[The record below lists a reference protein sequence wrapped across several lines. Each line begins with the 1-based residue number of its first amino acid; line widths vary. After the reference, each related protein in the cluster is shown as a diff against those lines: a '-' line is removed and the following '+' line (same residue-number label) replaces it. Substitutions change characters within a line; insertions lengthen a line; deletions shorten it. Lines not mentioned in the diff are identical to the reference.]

1 MLGAME
7 IFKYLPASKK
17 AENSNCKACGCPTC
31 MMFSLKLSKGQITI
45 DKCPHAPLELVEKV
59 SEAVKIQQKAVEFG
73 GKKFGGEKVM
83 FRHEKTF
90 INPTGFFASI
100 DVSEP
105 DYLEKYIRIRNFE
118 IEVIGKTFKFD
129 GIYIKNSENLPIDN
143 FISQV
148 RNDGFIPLQES
159 DLGLFQ
165 TFEITSIA
173 ETSNLIEKLTNVR
186 YEAVVNRNETYS
198 DPILT
203 FVNAQNPL
211 DICAIGSSLVCKYS
225 SVIVFD
231 CIDEA
236 VVSSLVTLRLNIFTD
251 PELPLKV
258 DSKVYEFNNP
268 NENSFVFLTTNFAL
282 TYFAVANELSQLK
295 RSSYLV
301 VTPSEGMSVLTAWS
315 AEKITAQIASKIV
328 RESKVLETIKN
339 KKLIIP
345 GYLADLQEELQE
357 ELPEWEVIIGTK
369 EAYQIPAAVREYNW

>member
-31 MMFSLKLSKGQITI
+31 MMFSLKLAKAQTTI
-45 DKCPHAPLELVEKV
+45 DKCPHAPSELINKIG
-59 SEAVKIQQKAVEFG
+59 EAVKIQQKTVDFG

-90 INPTGFFASI
+90 INPTGFFATI
-100 DVSEP
+100 DFASS
-105 DYLEKYIRIRNFE
+105 DFNSQYQKIKDFE

-129 GIYIKNSENLPIDN
+129 GIYIKNFEKAPYPDFLKTIN
-143 FISQV
+143 
-148 RNDGFIPLQES
+148 NDGFIILGDG
-159 DLGLFQ
+159 DLDLFQ
-165 TFEITSIA
+165 TFEISSIS
-173 ETSNLIEKLTNVR
+173 ETSNLIEKLTKVR
-186 YEAVVNRNETYS
+186 YEAIVNRNEEFS

-203 FVNAQNPL
+203 FIRAQNPL
-211 DICAIGSSLVCKYS
+211 DVCAIGSSLVCKYS

-231 CIDEA
+231 SFDEA
-236 VVSSLVTLRLNIFTD
+236 VMASLLTLRLNIFTD

-268 NENSFVFLTTNFAL
+268 NENSLVFLTTNFAL

-345 GYLADLQEELQE
+345 GHLADLQEELQE
-357 ELPEWEVIIGTK
+357 ELPEWEIIIGTK
-369 EAYQIPAAVREYNW
+369 EAYQIPAAVKEYSW

>member
-1 MLGAME
+1 M
-7 IFKYLPASKK
+7 
-17 AENSNCKACGCPTC
+17 
-31 MMFSLKLSKGQITI
+31 
-45 DKCPHAPLELVEKV
+45 
-59 SEAVKIQQKAVEFG
+59 
-73 GKKFGGEKVM
+73 
-83 FRHEKTF
+83 
-90 INPTGFFASI
+90 
-100 DVSEP
+100 
-105 DYLEKYIRIRNFE
+105 
-118 IEVIGKTFKFD
+118 
-129 GIYIKNSENLPIDN
+129 
-143 FISQV
+143 
-148 RNDGFIPLQES
+148 
-159 DLGLFQ
+159 
-165 TFEITSIA
+165 
-173 ETSNLIEKLTNVR
+173 
-186 YEAVVNRNETYS
+186 
-198 DPILT
+198 
-203 FVNAQNPL
+203 
-211 DICAIGSSLVCKYS
+211 
-225 SVIVFD
+225 FD

-268 NENSFVFLTTNFAL
+268 NENSLVFLTTNFAL

>member
-17 AENSNCKACGCPTC
+17 AENSNCKACGAPTC
-31 MMFSLKLSKGQITI
+31 MMFALKLSKGQTTI
-45 DKCPHAPLELVEKV
+45 DKCPHAPSELVDKV
-59 SEAVKIQQKAVEFG
+59 SVAVKIQQKTVELD

-90 INPTGFFASI
+90 LNPTGFFALV
-100 DVSEP
+100 DVLSS
-105 DYLEKYIRIRNFE
+105 DYLKKYEKIKNFE

-129 GIYIKNSENLPIDN
+129 GIYLKNADKLANSE
-143 FISQV
+143 FEARV
-148 RNDGFIPLQES
+148 KNDGFIILKEN
-159 DLGLFQ
+159 DLALFQ
-165 TFEITSIA
+165 TFDISDVA
-173 ETSNLIEKLTNVR
+173 ETLPLSEELTKVR
-186 YEAVVNRNETYS
+186 YEAVALRNEKYS

-203 FVNAQNPL
+203 FINAKDPL
-211 DICAIGSSLVCKYS
+211 DVCAIGSSLVCKYS
-225 SVIVFD
+225 SIIVFD
-231 CIDEA
+231 VVDEA
-236 VVSSLVTLRLNIFTD
+236 VMSSLVTLRLNIFTD

-268 NENSFVFLTTNFAL
+268 NENSLVFLTTNFAL

-357 ELPEWEVIIGTK
+357 ELPEWEIIVGTK
-369 EAYQIPAAVREYNW
+369 EAYQIPAAVKEYDW

>member
-17 AENSNCKACGCPTC
+17 AENSNCKACACPTC

-45 DKCPHAPLELVEKV
+45 DKCPHAPSELVDKV
-59 SEAVKIQQKAVEFG
+59 SEAVKIQQKTVEFG
-73 GKKFGGEKVM
+73 DKKFGGEKVM

-90 INPTGFFASI
+90 LNPTGFFASI
-100 DVSEP
+100 DLSDP
-105 DYLEKYIRIRNFE
+105 NYPEKYNRIKNFE
-118 IEVIGKTFKFD
+118 IEVIGKTFRFD
-129 GIYIKNSENLPIDN
+129 GVYIENIVGQE
-143 FISQV
+143 FVETIKK
-148 RNDGFIPLQES
+148 DGFVVLTKT
-159 DLGLFQ
+159 DLKLFQ
-165 TFEITSIA
+165 TFEIDSISQTS
-173 ETSNLIEKLTNVR
+173 SLIEQLTKAR
-186 YEAVVNRNETYS
+186 YEAVVNRNEIYS

-203 FVNAQNPL
+203 FVKVQNPL

-225 SVIVFD
+225 SVVVFD
-231 CIDEA
+231 NVDEA
-236 VVSSLVTLRLNIFTD
+236 TMSSLVTLRLNIFTD

-268 NENSFVFLTTNFAL
+268 DENSLVFLTTNFAL

-357 ELPEWEVIIGTK
+357 ELPEWEVVVGTK
-369 EAYQIPAAVREYNW
+369 EAYQIPAAVKEYSW

>member
-1 MLGAME
+1 MLGAMD

-17 AENSNCKACGCPTC
+17 AENSNCKACGSPTC
-31 MMFSLKLSKGQITI
+31 MMFSLKLSKGQVTI
-45 DKCPHAPLELVEKV
+45 DKCPHAPSELVDKIN
-59 SEAVKIQQKAVEFG
+59 EAVKIQQKTVEFG

-90 INPTGFFASI
+90 INPTGFFATLDFASS
-100 DVSEP
+100 DFAS
-105 DYLEKYIRIRNFE
+105 KYERIKKFE
-118 IEVIGKTFKFD
+118 IEVIGKSFKFD
-129 GIYIKNSENLPIDN
+129 GVFVKNADNLDASDFIETIK
-143 FISQV
+143 
-148 RNDGFIPLQES
+148 NDGFIVLSES
-159 DLGLFQ
+159 DLKLFQ
-165 TFEITSIA
+165 TFEIDSISKTT
-173 ETSNLIEKLTNVR
+173 ELIDKLTKVR
-186 YEAVVNRNETYS
+186 YEAVVNRNEIYS

-203 FVNAQNPL
+203 FLNAQNPL

-225 SVIVFD
+225 SIVVFD
-231 CIDEA
+231 VIDEA
-236 VVSSLVTLRLNIFTD
+236 VMSSLITLRLNIFTD

-268 NENSFVFLTTNFAL
+268 DENSLVFLTTNFAL
-282 TYFAVANELSQLK
+282 TYFAVANELGQLK

-357 ELPEWEVIIGTK
+357 ELPEWEIVVGTK
-369 EAYQIPAAVREYNW
+369 EAYQIPAAVKGYSW

>member
-17 AENSNCKACGCPTC
+17 AEYSNCKACGSPTC
-31 MMFSLKLSKGQITI
+31 MMFSLKLAKGQAKI
-45 DKCPHAPLELVEKV
+45 DACPHAPTELVEKV
-59 SEAVKIQQKAVEFG
+59 SEAVKIQQKIVEFG
-73 GKKFGGEKVM
+73 AKKFGGEKVM

-90 INPTGFFASI
+90 LNPTGFFVSI

-105 DYLEKYIRIRNFE
+105 DYKQKYTRVKEFE

-129 GIYIKNSENLPIDN
+129 GIFLKNSKNASLDD

-148 RNDGFIPLQES
+148 KNDGFILLQES
-159 DLGLFQ
+159 DLALFQ
-165 TFEITSIA
+165 TFGINSISDTS
-173 ETSNLIEKLTNVR
+173 SLIEKLTNAR
-186 YEAVVNRNETYS
+186 YEAVVNRNEKYS

-203 FVNAQNPL
+203 FLNVKNPL

-225 SVIVFD
+225 SVVVFD

-236 VVSSLVTLRLNIFTD
+236 VMSSLITLRLNIFTD

-268 NENSFVFLTTNFAL
+268 NENSLVFLTTNFAL

-369 EAYQIPAAVREYNW
+369 EAYQIPAAVKGYNW